1 MYRIL
6 RCVAINQNY
15 LQTRSKKMSLR
26 KRVKELEMRITVQTL
41 LNIESFNVLFDRVS
55 ELIDRVEALEKG
67 KPCECK
73 KENED
78 GLKNNDR

>member
-1 MYRIL
+1 
-6 RCVAINQNY
+6 
-15 LQTRSKKMSLR
+15 MSLR
-26 KRVKELEMRITVQTL
+26 KRVKELEMSITAQTL
-41 LNIESFNVLFDRVS
+41 VYTESFKVLFDGVS

-78 GLKNNDR
+78 DI